1 MDNARKLAEI
11 MKVLSVEPRVRIVLL
26 LKERFLCVNALAA
39 RLQLTQGAVSQH
51 LRIMRA
57 AGLVNDTK
65 VGNSVHYRLDRET
78 LTSWQAEIGSL
89 LTWESGAGKQAD
101 GCRGESGAGSRDREG
116 YGVLEQIEQED
127 SREN

>member
-78 LTSWQAEIGSL
+78 LTFWQAEIGNL
-89 LTWESGAGKQAD
+89 LTWENGAVKQAD
-101 GCRGESGAGSRDREG
+101 GCRESVAGSRDREG